1 MRDLY
6 KPRTIGASRSEGPP
20 PAVSAP
26 SESRGVRTPEGVPSE
41 MGRERSW
48 EWVPLSATFPSFN
61 TQIWSARWT
70 VESRCAIT
78 SVVRPFINL
87 SRASC
92 TSLSLCVSRAAV
104 ASSRTK
110 ILGFRRIALAM
121 AILCLWPPDSC
132 APPSPTDCAYPLG
145 NFMMNSWALA
155 SFAALSTSSSLTPEG
170 TEKGGHALGSLPFP
184 SFTAARWAAAELPYA
199 MLSATVP
206 EKRPGDCPTTARRLQ
221 NQSGSRFLKS
231 TPSKKTC
238 PESGA

>member
-1 MRDLY
+1 MYTDAGE
-6 KPRTIGASRSEGPP
+6 KE
-20 PAVSAP
+20 
-26 SESRGVRTPEGVPSE
+26 
-41 MGRERSW
+41 RERKSK
-48 EWVPLSATFPSFN
+48 T
-61 TQIWSARWT
+61 
-70 VESRCAIT
+70 
-78 SVVRPFINL
+78 
-87 SRASC
+87 
-92 TSLSLCVSRAAV
+92 
-104 ASSRTK
+104 SRTENGRDPQK
-110 ILGFRRIALAM
+110 EEKAKRALFQ
-121 AILCLWPPDSC
+121 LK
-132 APPSPTDCAYPLG
+132 PT
-145 NFMMNSWALA
+145 